1 MSSPWQGDFWSCN
14 EAWWPTQR
22 PDIVFEYDQTSKTR
36 NYREWFRGYDEQGEP
51 LSSTDGFN
59 QMAYAWPKL
68 GMVLPIRDQ
77 DGNFVKDNGAVVFT
91 EQERS
96 PILDRPPVK
105 KLN

>member
-1 MSSPWQGDFWSCN
+1 
-14 EAWWPTQR
+14 
-22 PDIVFEYDQTSKTR
+22 
-36 NYREWFRGYDEQGEP
+36 
-51 LSSTDGFN
+51 
-59 QMAYAWPKL
+59 
-68 GMVLPIRDQ
+68 MVLPIRDQ